1 MTLSFYGSV
10 ILSNCLLLTAFVYG
24 VSSKTFLI
32 NAQTKWYL
40 FYLGFV
46 LCIEFMVKVLI
57 MGFKIK
63 NTSLTYPFYVSGE
76 FCTLSQ
82 MLIFAVGLSK
92 KWQFAAVLV
101 SIAIFSEAMI
111 LWSNHQY
118 FNPGYGKI
126 VSHLVI
132 VGTIGYLLIQNLKE
146 LEIHKPFLMIYASL
160 FLYYSVSLFL
170 FLIMNQLT
178 KTNIVIWTMNNVLAS
193 ILYGTSIY
201 TFYRLKKL
209 Y

>member
-1 MTLSFYGSV
+1 MTLYYFYSV
-10 ILSNCLLLTAFVYG
+10 VLSNCLLLIAFIYG
-24 VSSKTFLI
+24 VSIKTLLR
-32 NAQTKWYL
+32 NTQTKWYL
-40 FYLGFV
+40 FYLGLV
-46 LCIEFMVKVLI
+46 LCVELLIKVLI
-57 MGFKIK
+57 MGFEIK
-63 NTSLTYPFYVSGE
+63 NTSFTYPFYVGGE

-82 MLIFAVGLSK
+82 MLIFGVGLSK
-92 KWQFAAVLV
+92 RWQFAAVLM
-101 SIAIFSEAMI
+101 SIAIFSEGI
-111 LWSNHQY
+111 VLWLNHRY
-118 FNPGYGKI
+118 FDPGYGKI

-132 VGTIGYLLIQNLKE
+132 VSIVAYLLIQNLKE
-146 LEIHKPFLMIYASL
+146 LETRKPFLMIYAAL

-178 KTNIVIWTMNNVLAS
+178 KTNIIIWTMNNTLAS